1 MALNIFPR
9 RETRRETT
17 EESAP
22 ESLPEPAKPAASSTA
37 TGDEAAPKPRRTRS
51 RRTTAR
57 TADAAEQPAEEK
69 EAAVASA
76 KADAPPAEGDAE
88 EEKPRRTR
96 RSRSRS
102 TAAKDETAAEVATP
116 EPAEAEEK
124 PKPARRTRST
134 ARKDDASDDK
144 LDPAAL
150 LKAIEMQAKQIEALT
165 KKLDDVVIRLDRP
178 ATATQ
183 LPRVGVF
190 VDVANVELG
199 ADRAR
204 LRLDWG
210 KVLKLLGKDREVIA
224 AIAYSPVHD
233 DPQVSKETQRFVEP
247 FLDKGY
253 KIVTKPLK
261 RFSDGTVKANVD
273 IELALEVVSMLEKL
287 DVVCLVSGDG
297 DFEPLVRAAQ
307 KRGVRVEV
315 IAMGNSC
322 AQNLKAASDSFLDL
336 NSRQNEVRA

>member
-9 RETRRETT
+9 RETRSEAKEET
-17 EESAP
+17 AP
-22 ESLPEPAKPAASSTA
+22 ESLPEPTKPAAT
-37 TGDEAAPKPRRTRS
+37 TTDEEAAPKARRTRTRRTTARTEETAEQDNEATAAKDVKDQPANADGDEEAKPRRTRS
-51 RRTTAR
+51 RR
-57 TADAAEQPAEEK
+57 
-69 EAAVASA
+69 
-76 KADAPPAEGDAE
+76 
-88 EEKPRRTR
+88 
-96 RSRSRS
+96 SRSS
-102 TAAKDETAAEVATP
+102 AAAKEEATAESGASP
-116 EPAEAEEK
+116 ESEEQEEK

-134 ARKDDASDDK
+134 ARKDEDSSDQP
-144 LDPAAL
+144 DPSAL
-150 LKAIEMQAKQIEALT
+150 LKAIELQAKQIETLT
-165 KKLDDVVIRLDRP
+165 RKLDDVVSRLDNP
-178 ATATQ
+178 SKSVSLA
-183 LPRVGVF
+183 RVGVF

-210 KVLKLLGKDREVIA
+210 KVLKLLGKDRQVVA

-273 IELALEVVSMLEKL
+273 IELALDVVSMLEKL

-307 KRGVRVEV
+307 KKGVRVEV